1 MKITYKGDYAIKS
14 LLYLAARYIRENGCD
29 SYSQIQEI
37 SKDQDIPE
45 KFLEQILLALK
56 NAGFVKS
63 LRGKNGGYTIAKN
76 PENIKLGE
84 IIRLIDGP
92 LAPISCVSRSAYQA
106 CDFEARCV
114 LKPIWAR
121 VNDAISDVVDHISF
135 RQLVE
140 MEQERKKKNVEQFV
154 YQI

>member
-14 LLYLAARYIRENGCD
+14 LVYLAARYIRERGAD

-45 KFLEQILLALK
+45 KFLEQILLSLR
-56 NAGFVKS
+56 NAGFVRS
-63 LRGKNGGYTIAKN
+63 LRGKNGGYTIARD
-76 PENIKLGE
+76 PEEIKLGD

-92 LAPISCVSRSAYQA
+92 LAPIACVSRSAYQK
-106 CDFEARCV
+106 CDFEPRCV

-121 VNDAISDVVDHISF
+121 VNDAISGIVDNINF

-140 MEQERKKKNVEQFV
+140 MENHMKKKSIEEFI

>member
-1 MKITYKGDYAIKS
+1 MKITFKGDYAIKS
-14 LLYLAARYIRENGCD
+14 LLYLAARYIRENETD

-45 KFLEQILLALK
+45 KFLEQILLILK

-63 LRGKNGGYTIAKN
+63 LRGKNGGYTIAKK

-92 LAPISCVSRSAYQA
+92 LAPIACVSKSAYQS

-114 LKPIWAR
+114 LKPIWEN
-121 VNDAISDVVDHISF
+121 VNEAISNIVDNISF
-135 RQLVE
+135 RNLVE
-140 MEQERKKKNVEQFV
+140 MEQARKKKSVEQFV